1 MSLGIAMSLADAT
14 VEAGLA
20 GREFKV
26 ESRKD
31 HWRSVMRI
39 PEWEPLGAP
48 TPGFLDV
55 WETKELSGVNVVSAE
70 NTGVISRVL
79 PTLAR
84 SCCKCGK
91 EKSCPRETAEVR
103 IAEELGRRRC
113 IGSTGSALHMGKDS
127 TLVY

>member
-1 MSLGIAMSLADAT
+1 MSLADAT

-84 SCCKCGK
+84 SSCKCGK
-91 EKSCPRETAEVR
+91 ERSWKAEIAEVR
-103 IAEELGRRRC
+103 NAKELEAKHRGMETARDMNDTFSRE
-113 IGSTGSALHMGKDS
+113 TK
-127 TLVY
+127 TLYHGQ